1 VARAGNLIGGRYRLV
16 EQIGHG
22 SMGAVW
28 KAVHET
34 LGRPF
39 AVKFLKQYGV
49 EDDGERAQERFLR
62 EARLAA
68 AVSHRFVVGVLDF
81 GMTDE
86 ATPYI
91 VMEYLHGESLGARLR
106 RSPAMGVRE
115 LARLMAQT
123 LLGLEAV
130 HQAGVVHRDMK
141 PDNVILVPEAGGVIA
156 KVVDFSISRPE
167 PGVARGGQGRPTT
180 LTIPGTTVGT
190 PWYMSPEQAS
200 GIGPIDRRSDIY
212 SVGVMLYECLAG
224 DVPYDGPDIDAV
236 LLAVARADAP
246 PIRDRHPEFG
256 AALSEVIARAMR
268 LAPDQRFDS
277 AARMAEALFAAL
289 DDIPESLTLPAR
301 DELFPFGRPST
312 VTMGPSGPPP
322 AALAATAAAPV
333 AAAASVSVSGP
344 VAFGPRAGSTT
355 ALRRR
360 QRTRGATAA
369 LALAA
374 AALVV
379 ILAAYRFNTRAG
391 EGGGLQA
398 NEARAAGA
406 TAAALTGS
414 RTPVPPA
421 PETAVVAPWASPAL
435 AAEPRPV
442 KARAA
447 PTRAAR
453 RSPPIVFRD
462 PGF

>member
-1 VARAGNLIGGRYRLV
+1 MARVGNLIGGRYRLV

-22 SMGAVW
+22 SMGSVW

-49 EDDGERAQERFLR
+49 EDDGELAQERFLR

-91 VMEYLHGESLGARLR
+91 VMEYLPGESLGARLR

-141 PDNVILVPEAGGVIA
+141 PDNVILVPEAGGVVA

-167 PGVARGGQGRPTT
+167 PGVARGGHGRPTT

-246 PIRDRHPEFG
+246 PIYDRHPEFG

-289 DDIPESLTLPAR
+289 DDIPESLALPAR
-301 DELFPFGRPST
+301 EELFPFGRPST
-312 VTMGPSGPPP
+312 ATMGGPPGPPP
-322 AALAATAAAPV
+322 AELAATAAAP
-333 AAAASVSVSGP
+333 APAPAPAP
-344 VAFGPRAGSTT
+344 VAPGPRAGSTT

-360 QRTRGATAA
+360 RRTRGATAA
-369 LALAA
+369 LALAG

-379 ILAAYRFNTRAG
+379 ILAAYRFSTRAG

-406 TAAALTGS
+406 TAAALTGARS
-414 RTPVPPA
+414 PVPPA

-435 AAEPRPV
+435 AGEPRPV

-447 PTRAAR
+447 PARAAR